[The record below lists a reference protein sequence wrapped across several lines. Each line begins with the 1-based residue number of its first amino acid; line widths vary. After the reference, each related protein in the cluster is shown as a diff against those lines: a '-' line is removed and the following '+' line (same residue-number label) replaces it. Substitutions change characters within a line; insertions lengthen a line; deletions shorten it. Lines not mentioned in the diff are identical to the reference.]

1 MGVYSA
7 LNIGSTALLAS
18 QKALE
23 VVGNNIANA
32 ATPNYSR
39 QDVVLIPGPSLGT
52 ELKIGTGV
60 KIDAIMRRFDQAV
73 ESRLRCAIGDATSQQ
88 IQQQVLDRVESL
100 YNETSDADL
109 SSALAAFF
117 NGFNDL
123 ANDPTNDGVRTIV
136 IERAR
141 GLVNQVTRLRDGMD
155 GLRQELDGM
164 AQTTVGEINRLAGE
178 IADLNIQVIT
188 AERGDLGSA
197 PGQRDERDARLREL
211 AELINIRTVEQESGA
226 VNVIVG
232 NQILVDG
239 RLGRELTYRTVDDR
253 GLGVSEI
260 RFSDNDELVSPT
272 SGALQGYLDG
282 RDAWVGQQVDS
293 LDQMVQ
299 SLIVEVN
306 ALHAEGTGKEMPQ
319 TLRSDQFVLDATAAL
334 DSADAGLHNTP
345 VNGSFL
351 LHVTNSV
358 SGLTET
364 LIIDVDLDGVGADDS
379 LQDIATKIN
388 TLAALEVPPLAVAAS
403 VDSTGHLTIA
413 GTSAEM
419 RVSFSDDSSRL
430 LAVLGM
436 NGLFTGYDSLTIG
449 LSDDLVA
456 NPSLLAAGLSGTVGD
471 NANSLRLASLADE
484 PIDALN
490 GRNLLDYH
498 NQAVTRMAVNTAAAR
513 SASNAADAFMATM
526 NDEREAISGVNL
538 DEEAVNLIRYQKMYS
553 AAARFISVMA
563 DLMDMMLEI

>member
-1 MGVYSA
+1 MGIYSA
-7 LNIGSTALLAS
+7 LNIGNTALLAS

-32 ATPNYSR
+32 ATPSYSR
-39 QDVVLIPGPSLGT
+39 QDTLLIPGASLGT
-52 ELKIGTGV
+52 DLKIGTGV
-60 KIDAIMRRFDQAV
+60 EIDSIMRRFDAAV

-100 YNETSDADL
+100 YNETTDADL
-109 SSALAAFF
+109 STALASFF
-117 NGFNDL
+117 NGFDDL

-141 GLVNQVTRLRDGMD
+141 TLVNQITRLRNGMD
-155 GLRQELDGM
+155 GLRGELNDTV
-164 AQTTVGEINRLAGE
+164 QTTVDEINRLAGE
-178 IADLNIQVIT
+178 IADLNIQVIV
-188 AERGDLGSA
+188 AERGQVGSA

-211 AELINIRTVEQESGA
+211 SELINIRVVEQNSGGA
-226 VNVIVG
+226 NVIIG

-239 RLGRELTYRTVDDR
+239 RFARELTYETVSDR

-260 RFSDNDELVSPT
+260 RFVDNDELVSPT
-272 SGALQGYLDG
+272 SGALQGYLTG
-282 RDAWVGQQVDS
+282 RDDWVGQQIDS
-293 LDQMVQ
+293 LDQMAQ
-299 SLIVEVN
+299 SLILEVN

-334 DSADAGLHNTP
+334 GSTDAGLHNTP

-351 LHVTNSV
+351 LHVTNSI

-364 LIIDVDLDGVGADDS
+364 LTIDVDLDGVGPDDS
-379 LQDIATKIN
+379 LQDVATRIN
-388 TLAALEVPPLAVAAS
+388 TLAALEVPPLPVAAS
-403 VDSTGHLTIA
+403 VDSTGHLIVA

-419 RVSFSDDSSRL
+419 RISFSDDSSRL

-436 NGLFTGYDSLTIG
+436 NCLFTGYDSLTIG
-449 LSDDLVA
+449 LSDDLVD
-456 NPSLLAAGLSGTVGD
+456 NPSLLAAGLSGTTGD
-471 NANSLRLASLADE
+471 NANALRLAALADE
-484 PIDALN
+484 PIGAIN
-490 GRNLLDYH
+490 GRTLLDYH
-498 NQAVTRMAVNTAAAR
+498 NQAVTRMAVSTAAAH
-513 SASNAADAFMATM
+513 SACTAAEGFMATM

-553 AAARFISVMA
+553 AAARFMSVMA
-563 DLMDMMLEI
+563 GLMDTMLEI